1 MSPPAPS
8 ARLPMLLRK
17 LSGCV
22 PPMLETKT
30 KRLTPAAL
38 AASICIFAPS
48 QSTSSGVP
56 GSGAGSGSGFGFGS
70 GRLGLGLGLG
80 LLGRTA
86 RGEAELRAARLGAA
100 QHGLLEEELD
110 LHAAHAVTV
119 MHCSGG
125 ARERVCRAHEGAQ
138 AGSSG
143 SCTAEQQS
151 APQASYG

>member
-1 MSPPAPS
+1 MPPPAPS

-56 GSGAGSGSGFGFGS
+56 GLWFGFGV
-70 GRLGLGLGLG
+70 RVRVHFKAGLGLGFD

-100 QHGLLEEELD
+100 QHGLLKEELD
-110 LHAAHAVTV
+110 LHATHAVTV

-125 ARERVCRAHEGAQ
+125 ARESVCTAHEGAQ
-138 AGSSG
+138 ASSSG
-143 SCTAEQQS
+143 SCPTGQQS
-151 APQASYG
+151 APQDSYG